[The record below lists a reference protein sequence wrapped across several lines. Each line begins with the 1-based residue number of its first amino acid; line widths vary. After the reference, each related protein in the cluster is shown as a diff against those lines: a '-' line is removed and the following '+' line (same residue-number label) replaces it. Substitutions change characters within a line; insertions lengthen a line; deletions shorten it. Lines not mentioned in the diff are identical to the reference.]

1 MTEAQA
7 REGTNTTI
15 AAPAKPRSQ
24 FRMMLRVLLRDKF
37 AVGGFIIVVLVVLS
51 AVFAPIVAPHDPFQT
66 DSSIRLQG
74 PSFPDHLLGTDQLGR
89 DILSRLIYGGRVS
102 LPIAFLPVV
111 FSAIIGTMLGLAA
124 GYVGGKL
131 DNLIMRILDILLAF
145 PAILLAIVLVSA
157 LGPGMFN
164 VMFAIGVV
172 AIPVFARLSRAS
184 TLSVRN
190 IGYVEAAQASGAGT
204 SRIILR
210 HILPNITAPVL
221 VYATLQTGAMI
232 LFAAGLSFLG
242 LGVQPPIADWG
253 VMLASGRDVLPIAP
267 HVATIPGVIIFVVT
281 LSLNIFGDG
290 LRDALDPHMRI

>member
-1 MTEAQA
+1 
-7 REGTNTTI
+7 
-15 AAPAKPRSQ
+15 
-24 FRMMLRVLLRDKF
+24 MMLRVLLRDKF
-37 AVGGFIIVVLVVLS
+37 AVAGFIIVVLIVLS
-51 AVFAPIVAPHDPFQT
+51 AIFAPFVAPHDPFET
-66 DSSIRLQG
+66 NSAIRLTG
-74 PSFPDHLLGTDQLGR
+74 PSFSEYVLGTDQLGR
-89 DILSRLIYGGRVS
+89 DVLSRLIYGGRVS
-102 LPIAFLPVV
+102 LPIAFVPVV
-111 FSAIIGTMLGLAA
+111 FSAIIGTLLGLAA

-145 PAILLAIVLVSA
+145 PAILLAIVLISA

-184 TLSVRN
+184 TLAVSN

-204 SRIILR
+204 GRIILR

-242 LGVQPPIADWG
+242 LGVQPPVADWG
-253 VMLASGRDVLPIAP
+253 VMLSSGRDVLPIAP
-267 HVATIPGVIIFVVT
+267 HVATIPGIVIFIVT

-290 LRDALDPHMRI
+290 LRDALDPHMRL

>member
-1 MTEAQA
+1 MTEAANQKSA
-7 REGTNTTI
+7 DCSFVDQT
-15 AAPAKPRSQ
+15 KPRSR
-24 FRMMLRVLLRDKF
+24 FRMMLRVLIRDKF
-37 AVGGFIIVVLVVLS
+37 AVGGFLIVVLVVLS
-51 AVFAPIVAPHDPFQT
+51 AVFAPLVAPHDPFET
-66 DSSIRLQG
+66 DSAIRLNG
-74 PSFPDHLLGTDQLGR
+74 PELSEHLLGTDQLGR
-89 DILSRLIYGGRVS
+89 DILSRLIHGGRIS
-102 LPIAFLPVV
+102 LPVAFIPVV
-111 FSAIIGTMLGLAA
+111 FSSIIGSMLGVAA

-157 LGPGMFN
+157 LGPGMYN

-190 IGYVEAAQASGAGT
+190 IGYVESAQASGATT
-204 SRIILR
+204 SRIIFR
-210 HILPNITAPVL
+210 HVIPNITAPIL

-253 VMLASGRDVLPIAP
+253 VMLSSGREVLPIAP
-267 HVATIPGVIIFVVT
+267 HVATIPGIVIFIVT
-281 LSLNIFGDG
+281 LSLNLFGDG